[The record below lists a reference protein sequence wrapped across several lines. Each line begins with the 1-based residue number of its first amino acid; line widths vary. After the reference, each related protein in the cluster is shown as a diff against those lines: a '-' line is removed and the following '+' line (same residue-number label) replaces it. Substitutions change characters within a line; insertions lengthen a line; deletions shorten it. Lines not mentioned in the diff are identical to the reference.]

1 MNIWPSCMSTMALH
15 HQASASSPA
24 ETEPFAG
31 LHSDGISICDVGLGW
46 WAICRKDVHFA
57 TVCQVLSIKSEKFCT
72 QMVSRSV
79 MRDYEMISR
88 WAHFAMCKVLSLRT
102 EKFCDLVVQPALWV
116 SVDKIQIW
124 WVISDYWLLI
134 LRRGWLVTWSF
145 TQTFCAISLFSI

>member
-1 MNIWPSCMSTMALH
+1 MSTMALPLWEDEDKKDKRYKFSPSCMSTMALH

-46 WAICRKDVHFA
+46 WAIRRKDVHFA
-57 TVCQVLSIKSEKFCT
+57 TVCQVMSIKREKFCT

-88 WAHFAMCKVLSLRT
+88 
-102 EKFCDLVVQPALWV
+102 
-116 SVDKIQIW
+116 
-124 WVISDYWLLI
+124 
-134 LRRGWLVTWSF
+134 
-145 TQTFCAISLFSI
+145 